1 MGLRATIALHAG
13 LNITSKYFKRLLFSD
28 FDFPCPFAED
38 LDTGDLCTG
47 CHIINSKSSLQ
58 GIWLPS
64 STSSTLR
71 LRPASSNKFESS
83 SHSIDFLYSIS
94 FYYTNNW
101 TWSIQ
106 PAMLETSSKTNQ
118 LPTSF
123 RFIGK
128 QGMKGALYFMDP
140 TVNRYHQSCSNHG
153 NVCEVIKTT
162 SRHRFITPDSW
173 QRLSHTNRL

>member
-1 MGLRATIALHAG
+1 MPLCGRSWYRRSLYWLSHHQQQIITTRNLIA
-13 LNITSKYFKRLLFSD
+13 
-28 FDFPCPFAED
+28 
-38 LDTGDLCTG
+38 
-47 CHIINSKSSLQ
+47 IIN
-58 GIWLPS
+58 IIHFEAPS
-64 STSSTLR
+64 SFIKQIWVIFPFHWFSIFYINYFT
-71 LRPASSNKFESS
+71 NK
-83 SHSIDFLYSIS
+83 
-94 FYYTNNW
+94 W

-140 TVNRYHQSCSNHG
+140 TVNRYHQSCWNHG